1 VRQQALDEPRPASA
15 RQRPV
20 VQRSAQMVQ
29 QQVPQPL
36 GADQIPEQRAALQ
49 QQPVARAWTSP
60 QRPLSSPLRPQLPA
74 QLIPENA
81 YAPIQRE
88 NYRWSSNASSF
99 P

>member
-1 VRQQALDEPRPASA
+1 
-15 RQRPV
+15 
-20 VQRSAQMVQ
+20 MVQ

-88 NYRWSSNASSF
+88 NYRWSSNGSF
-99 P
+99 FFFGQHFVCIVSKNFLYFFFFFLFFFF

>member
-60 QRPLSSPLRPQLPA
+60 QRPLSSPLRPQLPV